1 MGAQILKLRSFPGET
16 CNWPP
21 TPGGRE
27 KQWAKRAAPEWW
39 FAALASNLRGWSW
52 AGKARPPH
60 ARAPEAFAGSVTSR
74 WPPHTFPSEAGG
86 PETAPSAGRVG
97 EACLPSTGR
106 SEEPPVARVQFVGH
120 PVRDLRRSWNQRIRN
135 GASPRGRASPVK
147 RNGGARPK
155 IERPESSL
163 GPRRVTELLS
173 AFSSGRRAL
182 VSF

>member
-27 KQWAKRAAPEWW
+27 KQRAKRAAPEWW

-86 PETAPSAGRVG
+86 PETAGRVG